1 MLKCV
6 LHKCRVVCGSRKYT
20 GSSPRIQV
28 LLMTLKRCRDMGKF
42 LNSPS
47 KTGII
52 IPVAKAVPYVLMVTK
67 CFVIFQIQSME
78 EVVLATS

>member
-1 MLKCV
+1 
-6 LHKCRVVCGSRKYT
+6 
-20 GSSPRIQV
+20 
-28 LLMTLKRCRDMGKF
+28 MGKF